1 MTSFRRFAFVTHVS
15 QNWNQLVQELYQW
28 QQLGRALENEVNML

>member
-1 MTSFRRFAFVTHVS
+1 VG

-28 QQLGRALENEVNML
+28 QKFGKALENEKNAILMA